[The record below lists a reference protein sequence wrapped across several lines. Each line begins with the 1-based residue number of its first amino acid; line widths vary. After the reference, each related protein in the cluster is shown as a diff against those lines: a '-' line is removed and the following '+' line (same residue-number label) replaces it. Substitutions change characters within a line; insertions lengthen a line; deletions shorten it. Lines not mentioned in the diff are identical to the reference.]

1 MSGSIDTTDAT
12 ATAPTGITRTR
23 LMLVLI
29 LAFFALPLVVA
40 WVLNFNG
47 DFVPGATTNNGMLV
61 QPVRPVTAV
70 DLFDARGVAVDAKY
84 FIGRWTMLYRHTGAC
99 DDACQKTLYTVRQV
113 RLTQGKNIDRIQR
126 LLLLEG
132 ATMPAW
138 AATAAEQFPG
148 MDIARATNGAAA
160 DAFGVAGRIYLIDPL
175 GNLMMEYALD
185 ADPRGMTK
193 DLQRLLLISYV
204 G

>member
-1 MSGSIDTTDAT
+1 MSAPVDTTAT
-12 ATAPTGITRTR
+12 LRTGVTRTR

-40 WVLNFNG
+40 WVLNFTG
-47 DFVPGATTNNGMLV
+47 DFIPASTTNHGTLV

-70 DLFDARGVAVDAKY
+70 DLVDARGAAVDAKY
-84 FIGRWTMLYRHTGAC
+84 FIGKWTILYRHAGGC
-99 DDACQKTLYTVRQV
+99 DEVCQKALYTMRQV

-138 AATAAEQFPG
+138 AAATAEQYPG
-148 MDIARATNGAAA
+148 MTIVRAGSGAVA
-160 DAFGVAGRIYLIDPL
+160 DAIAVAGRIYLIDPL

-185 ADPRGMTK
+185 TEPRGMTK
-193 DLQRLLLISYV
+193 DLQRLLLISYL

>member
-1 MSGSIDTTDAT
+1 
-12 ATAPTGITRTR
+12 
-23 LMLVLI
+23 MLVLI

-70 DLFDARGVAVDAKY
+70 DLFDARGGAVDAKY
-84 FIGRWTMLYRHTGAC
+84 FIGKWTMLYRHSGAC
-99 DDACQKTLYTVRQV
+99 DDVCQKTLYTVRQV

-132 ATMPAW
+132 ASMPAW
-138 AATAAEQFPG
+138 VATAAEQFPG
-148 MDIARATNGAAA
+148 MDIALATNGAAA

-185 ADPRGMTK
+185 AEPRGMTK

>member
-1 MSGSIDTTDAT
+1 MMSGSVDTTAT
-12 ATAPTGITRTR
+12 SPTGITRTR

-47 DFVPGATTNNGMLV
+47 DFVPAATTNNGMLV
-61 QPVRPVTAV
+61 QPVRPVTAA
-70 DLFDARGVAVDAKY
+70 DLFDAHGAAVDAKY
-84 FIGRWTMLYRHTGAC
+84 FIGKWTMLYRHAGAC
-99 DDACQKTLYTVRQV
+99 DEACQKALYTVRQV

-132 ATMPAW
+132 AAMPAW
-138 AATAAEQFPG
+138 AAEAATQYPG
-148 MDIARATNGAAA
+148 MDIARAVNGAAA

-185 ADPRGMTK
+185 AEPRGMTE